1 MASLAFIQAF
11 LESFKGFLSQ
21 ATLISVLIAG
31 VLILFCAI
39 LLLLALLLRNRIASY
54 MATTAFLGAF
64 LSMPFVLNILL
75 TQAIYPIETR
85 ILHANP
91 LSYSNAF
98 SLQVGVKNHSKF
110 SLNKCVLRLEV
121 LKNPH
126 NFVEEHAFF
135 KWFVKKSYEK
145 TFKEKIL
152 PKESKVFSFFIDN
165 YPYSKTAPYQVSLFC
180 L

>member
-31 VLILFCAI
+31 VLILFCAV
-39 LLLLALLLRNRIASY
+39 LLLLALLLRNRLASY
-54 MATTAFLGAF
+54 LAAATFLGAF

-98 SLQVGVKNHSKF
+98 SLQVGVKNISKF

-126 NFVEEHAFF
+126 NFVEERAF

-145 TFKEKIL
+145 TFKERIL
-152 PKESKVFSFFIDN
+152 PKESKVFSFFIDD
-165 YPYSKTAPYQVSLFC
+165 YPYSKTAPYQVSSFC

>member
-21 ATLISVLIAG
+21 ATLISVLIAS

-39 LLLLALLLRNRIASY
+39 LLLLALLLRNRLARCIAVV
-54 MATTAFLGAF
+54 AFLGAF
-64 LSMPFVLNILL
+64 LSMPFVLNVLL

-98 SLQVGVKNHSKF
+98 SLQVGVKNNSKF

-121 LKNPH
+121 LKNSH
-126 NFVEEHAFF
+126 NFVEEHAF
-135 KWFVKKSYEK
+135 KLFVKKSYEK

>member
-21 ATLISVLIAG
+21 ATLISVLIAS
-31 VLILFCAI
+31 VLILFCAV
-39 LLLLALLLRNRIASY
+39 LLLLALLLRNRLARYIAVV
-54 MATTAFLGAF
+54 AFLGAF
-64 LSMPFVLNILL
+64 LSMPFVLNVLL

-98 SLQVGVKNHSKF
+98 SLQVGVKNNSKF
-110 SLNKCVLRLEV
+110 SLSKCVLRLEV
-121 LKNPH
+121 LKNSH
-126 NFVEEHAFF
+126 NFVEEHAF
-135 KWFVKKSYEK
+135 KLFVKKSYEK

-152 PKESKVFSFFIDN
+152 PEESKIFSFFIDN
-165 YPYSKTAPYQVSLFC
+165 YPYLKTAHYQVSLFC

>member
-1 MASLAFIQAF
+1 MVSLAFVQAF

-21 ATLISVLIAG
+21 ATLISVLTAS

-39 LLLLALLLRNRIASY
+39 LLLLALLLKNRLVSY
-54 MATTAFLGAF
+54 IVAVAFLGAF
-64 LSMPFVLNILL
+64 LSMPFVLQFLL

-91 LSYSNAF
+91 LNYSNAF
-98 SLQVGVKNHSKF
+98 SLQVEVKNNSKF
-110 SLNKCVLRLEV
+110 SLNKCFLRLEV

-126 NFVEEHAFF
+126 NFVEERAF
-135 KWFVKKSYEK
+135 KLFVKKSYTK

-165 YPYSKTAPYQVSLFC
+165 YPYLKTAPYQVSLFC

>member
-1 MASLAFIQAF
+1 MASLAFVQAF

-21 ATLISVLIAG
+21 ATLISVLIAS

-39 LLLLALLLRNRIASY
+39 LLLLALLLRNRLARYIAV
-54 MATTAFLGAF
+54 ATFLGAF
-64 LSMPFVLNILL
+64 LSMPFVLNVLL

-98 SLQVGVKNHSKF
+98 SLQVGVKNNSKF
-110 SLNKCVLRLEV
+110 TLNKCVLRLEV
-121 LKNPH
+121 LKNSH
-126 NFVEEHAFF
+126 NFVEKHAF
-135 KWFVKKSYEK
+135 KLFVKKSYEK

-152 PKESKVFSFFIDN
+152 PEESKVFSFFIDN
-165 YPYSKTAPYQVSLFC
+165 YPYLKTAPYQVFLFC

>member
-21 ATLISVLIAG
+21 ATLISVLIAS

-39 LLLLALLLRNRIASY
+39 LLLLALLLRNRLASY
-54 MATTAFLGAF
+54 IAVVAFLGAF
-64 LSMPFVLNILL
+64 LSMPFVLNVLL

-98 SLQVGVKNHSKF
+98 SLQVGVKNNSKF
-110 SLNKCVLRLEV
+110 TLNKCVLRLEV
-121 LKNPH
+121 LKNSH
-126 NFVEEHAFF
+126 NFVEEHAF

-152 PKESKVFSFFIDN
+152 PEESKVFSFFIDN
-165 YPYSKTAPYQVSLFC
+165 YLYSKTAPYQVSLFC

>member
-21 ATLISVLIAG
+21 ATLISVLIAS

-39 LLLLALLLRNRIASY
+39 LLLLALLLRNRLARYIAVV
-54 MATTAFLGAF
+54 AFLGAF
-64 LSMPFVLNILL
+64 LSMPFVLNVLL

-85 ILHANP
+85 ILHASP

-98 SLQVGVKNHSKF
+98 SLQVGVKNNSKF

-126 NFVEEHAFF
+126 NFVEEHAF
-135 KWFVKKSYEK
+135 KLFVKKSYEK

-152 PKESKVFSFFIDN
+152 PEESKIFSFFIDN
-165 YPYSKTAPYQVSLFC
+165 YPYLKTTPYQVSLFC

>member
-21 ATLISVLIAG
+21 ATLISVLIAS
-31 VLILFCAI
+31 VLILFCAV
-39 LLLLALLLRNRIASY
+39 LLLLALLLRNRLARYIAVV
-54 MATTAFLGAF
+54 AFLGAF
-64 LSMPFVLNILL
+64 LSMPFVLNVLL

-98 SLQVGVKNHSKF
+98 SLQVGVKNNSKF

-121 LKNPH
+121 LKNSH
-126 NFVEEHAFF
+126 NFVEEHAF
-135 KWFVKKSYEK
+135 KLFVKKSYEK

-152 PKESKVFSFFIDN
+152 PEESKIFSFFIDN
-165 YPYSKTAPYQVSLFC
+165 YPYLKTAHYQVSLFC

>member
-21 ATLISVLIAG
+21 ATLISVLIAS

-39 LLLLALLLRNRIASY
+39 LLLLALLLRNRWVSYIAT
-54 MATTAFLGAF
+54 AAFLGAF
-64 LSMPFVLNILL
+64 LSMPFVLNVLL

-85 ILHANP
+85 TLHANP

-98 SLQVGVKNHSKF
+98 SLQVGVKNISKF

-126 NFVEEHAFF
+126 NFVEERAF

-152 PKESKVFSFFIDN
+152 PEESKVFSFFIDD
-165 YPYSKTAPYQVSLFC
+165 YPYSKTALYQVSLFC

>member
-11 LESFKGFLSQ
+11 LESFKGFLNQ
-21 ATLISVLIAG
+21 ATLISVLIAS

-39 LLLLALLLRNRIASY
+39 LLLLALLLRNRLASY
-54 MATTAFLGAF
+54 IATAAFLGAF

-110 SLNKCVLRLEV
+110 TLNKCVLRLEV
-121 LKNPH
+121 LKNSH
-126 NFVEEHAFF
+126 NFVEEHAF

>member
-1 MASLAFIQAF
+1 MASLAFVQAF

-21 ATLISVLIAG
+21 ATLISVLIAS

-39 LLLLALLLRNRIASY
+39 LLLLALLLRNRLASY
-54 MATTAFLGAF
+54 MAAATFLSAF
-64 LSMPFVLNILL
+64 LSMPFVLKFLL
-75 TQAIYPIETR
+75 TQTIYPIETR

-91 LSYSNAF
+91 LNYSNAF
-98 SLQVGVKNHSKF
+98 SLQVGVKNISKF
-110 SLNKCVLRLEV
+110 SLNKCFLRLEV

-126 NFVEEHAFF
+126 NFVEERAF
-135 KWFVKKSYEK
+135 KLFVKKSYEK

-165 YPYSKTAPYQVSLFC
+165 YPYLKTAPYQVSSFC

>member
-21 ATLISVLIAG
+21 ATLISVLIAS

-39 LLLLALLLRNRIASY
+39 LLLLALLLRNRWASY
-54 MATTAFLGAF
+54 ITTAAFLGAF
-64 LSMPFVLNILL
+64 LSMPFVLDVLL

-98 SLQVGVKNHSKF
+98 SLQVGVKNISKF

-126 NFVEEHAFF
+126 NFVEERAF

-152 PKESKVFSFFIDN
+152 PEESKVFSFFIDD
-165 YPYSKTAPYQVSLFC
+165 YPYSKTAPYQVSLLC

>member
-21 ATLISVLIAG
+21 ATLMSVLIAS

-39 LLLLALLLRNRIASY
+39 LLLLALLSRNRFYIAT
-54 MATTAFLGAF
+54 AAFLGAF
-64 LSMPFVLNILL
+64 LSMPFVLKVLL
-75 TQAIYPIETR
+75 TQTIYPIETR

-126 NFVEEHAFF
+126 NFVEEHAF

>member
-21 ATLISVLIAG
+21 ATLISVLIAS

-39 LLLLALLLRNRIASY
+39 LLLLALLLRNRLASY
-54 MATTAFLGAF
+54 IAAVAFLGAF
-64 LSMPFVLNILL
+64 LSMPFVLNVLL
-75 TQAIYPIETR
+75 TQTIYPIETR

-98 SLQVGVKNHSKF
+98 SLQVGVKNNSKF

-126 NFVEEHAFF
+126 NFVEEHVF
-135 KWFVKKSYEK
+135 KLFVKKSYEK

-152 PKESKVFSFFIDN
+152 PEESKVFSFFIDN
-165 YPYSKTAPYQVSLFC
+165 YSYLKTAPYQVSLFC

>member
-21 ATLISVLIAG
+21 ATLISVLIAS

-39 LLLLALLLRNRIASY
+39 LLLLALLLRNRLARYIA
-54 MATTAFLGAF
+54 AVAFLGAF
-64 LSMPFVLNILL
+64 LSMPFVLKVLL
-75 TQAIYPIETR
+75 TQVIYPIETR

-98 SLQVGVKNHSKF
+98 SLQVEVKNNSKF
-110 SLNKCVLRLEV
+110 TLNKCVLRLEV

-126 NFVEEHAFF
+126 NFVEEHAF
-135 KWFVKKSYEK
+135 KLFVKKSYEK
-145 TFKEKIL
+145 IFKEKIL
-152 PKESKVFSFFIDN
+152 PEESKVFSFFIDN
-165 YPYSKTAPYQVSLFC
+165 YPYLKTAPYQVSLFC

>member
-1 MASLAFIQAF
+1 
-11 LESFKGFLSQ
+11 
-21 ATLISVLIAG
+21 
-31 VLILFCAI
+31 
-39 LLLLALLLRNRIASY
+39 
-54 MATTAFLGAF
+54 
-64 LSMPFVLNILL
+64 MPFVLKFLL

-91 LSYSNAF
+91 LNYSNAF
-98 SLQVGVKNHSKF
+98 SLQVEVKNISKF
-110 SLNKCVLRLEV
+110 SLNKCFLRLEV

-126 NFVEEHAFF
+126 NFVEERAF
-135 KWFVKKSYEK
+135 KLFVKKSYEK

-165 YPYSKTAPYQVSLFC
+165 YPYSKTASYQVSSFC

>member
-1 MASLAFIQAF
+1 MASLAFVQAF

-21 ATLISVLIAG
+21 ATLISVLIAS

-39 LLLLALLLRNRIASY
+39 LLLLALLLRNRLASY
-54 MATTAFLGAF
+54 LAAATFLGAF
-64 LSMPFVLNILL
+64 LSMPFVLNVLL

-98 SLQVGVKNHSKF
+98 SLQVGVKNISKF

-126 NFVEEHAFF
+126 NFVEERAF

-152 PKESKVFSFFIDN
+152 PKESKAFSFFIDD
-165 YPYSKTAPYQVSLFC
+165 YPYSKTTPYQVSSFC

>member
-1 MASLAFIQAF
+1 M
-11 LESFKGFLSQ
+11 
-21 ATLISVLIAG
+21 
-31 VLILFCAI
+31 
-39 LLLLALLLRNRIASY
+39 
-54 MATTAFLGAF
+54 GAF
-64 LSMPFVLNILL
+64 LSMPFVLDVLL

-98 SLQVGVKNHSKF
+98 SLQVGVKNISKF

-126 NFVEEHAFF
+126 NFVEERAF

-152 PKESKVFSFFIDN
+152 PKESKVFSFFIDD

>member
-21 ATLISVLIAG
+21 ATLISVLIAS

-39 LLLLALLLRNRIASY
+39 LLLLALLLRNRLARYIAT
-54 MATTAFLGAF
+54 AAFLGAF
-64 LSMPFVLNILL
+64 LSMPFVLNVLL

-98 SLQVGVKNHSKF
+98 SLQVGVKNNSKF
-110 SLNKCVLRLEV
+110 TLNKCVLRLEA

-126 NFVEEHAFF
+126 NFVEEHAF

-152 PKESKVFSFFIDN
+152 PEESKIFSFFIDN
-165 YPYSKTAPYQVSLFC
+165 YPYLKTTPYQVSLFC

>member
-21 ATLISVLIAG
+21 ATLISVLIAS

-39 LLLLALLLRNRIASY
+39 LLLLALLLRNRWASY
-54 MATTAFLGAF
+54 ITTAFLGAF

-126 NFVEEHAFF
+126 NFVEEHAF

>member
-1 MASLAFIQAF
+1 MASLAFVQAF

-21 ATLISVLIAG
+21 ATLISVLIAS

-39 LLLLALLLRNRIASY
+39 LLLLALLLRNRWASY
-54 MATTAFLGAF
+54 ITTAAFLGAF
-64 LSMPFVLNILL
+64 LSMPFVLNVLL

-98 SLQVGVKNHSKF
+98 SLQVGVKNISKF

-126 NFVEEHAFF
+126 NFVEERAF

-152 PKESKVFSFFIDN
+152 PEESKVFSFFIDD
-165 YPYSKTAPYQVSLFC
+165 YPYSKTALYQVSLFC

>member
-1 MASLAFIQAF
+1 MASLAFVQAF

-21 ATLISVLIAG
+21 ATLISVLIAS

-39 LLLLALLLRNRIASY
+39 LLLLALLLRNRLASY
-54 MATTAFLGAF
+54 IAAATFLSAF
-64 LSMPFVLNILL
+64 LSMPFVLKFLL
-75 TQAIYPIETR
+75 TQTIYPIETR

-91 LSYSNAF
+91 LNYSNAF
-98 SLQVGVKNHSKF
+98 SLQVEVKNISKF
-110 SLNKCVLRLEV
+110 SLNKCFLRLEV

-126 NFVEEHAFF
+126 NFVEERAF
-135 KWFVKKSYEK
+135 KLFVKKSYEK

-152 PKESKVFSFFIDN
+152 PKESKVLSFFIDN
-165 YPYSKTAPYQVSLFC
+165 YPYSKTAPYQVSSFC

>member
-21 ATLISVLIAG
+21 ATLISVLIAS

-39 LLLLALLLRNRIASY
+39 LLLLALLLRNRLARYIA
-54 MATTAFLGAF
+54 AAAFLGAF
-64 LSMPFVLNILL
+64 LSMPFVLNVLL

-98 SLQVGVKNHSKF
+98 SLQVGVKNNSKF
-110 SLNKCVLRLEV
+110 TLNKCVLRLEV
-121 LKNPH
+121 LKNSH
-126 NFVEEHAFF
+126 NFVEKHAF
-135 KWFVKKSYEK
+135 KLFVKKSYEK

-152 PKESKVFSFFIDN
+152 PEESKVFSFFIDN
-165 YPYSKTAPYQVSLFC
+165 YPYLKTVPYQVSLFC

>member
-1 MASLAFIQAF
+1 MASLAFVQAF

-21 ATLISVLIAG
+21 ATLISVLIAS

-39 LLLLALLLRNRIASY
+39 LLLLALLLRNRWASY
-54 MATTAFLGAF
+54 ITTVAFLGAF
-64 LSMPFVLNILL
+64 LSMPFVLNVLL

-98 SLQVGVKNHSKF
+98 SLQVGVKNISKF

-126 NFVEEHAFF
+126 NFVEERAF

-152 PKESKVFSFFIDN
+152 PEESKVFSFFIDD
-165 YPYSKTAPYQVSLFC
+165 YPYSKTAPYQASLFC

>member
-39 LLLLALLLRNRIASY
+39 LLLLALLLRNRWASY
-54 MATTAFLGAF
+54 ITTAAFLGAF
-64 LSMPFVLNILL
+64 LSMPFVLNFLL

-98 SLQVGVKNHSKF
+98 SLQVGVKNISRF

-126 NFVEEHAFF
+126 NFVEERAF

-145 TFKEKIL
+145 IFKEKIL
-152 PKESKVFSFFIDN
+152 PEESKVFSFFIDD
-165 YPYSKTAPYQVSLFC
+165 YPYSKTAPYQASLFC

>member
-1 MASLAFIQAF
+1 MASLAFVQAF

-21 ATLISVLIAG
+21 ATLISVLIAS
-31 VLILFCAI
+31 VLILFCAV
-39 LLLLALLLRNRIASY
+39 LLLLALLLRNRLASY
-54 MATTAFLGAF
+54 IAAATFLSAF
-64 LSMPFVLNILL
+64 LSMPFVLKFLL

-91 LSYSNAF
+91 LNYSNAF
-98 SLQVGVKNHSKF
+98 SLQVEVKNISKF
-110 SLNKCVLRLEV
+110 SLNKCFLRLEV

-126 NFVEEHAFF
+126 NFVEERAF
-135 KWFVKKSYEK
+135 KLFVKKSYEK

-152 PKESKVFSFFIDN
+152 PEESKVFSFFIDN
-165 YPYSKTAPYQVSLFC
+165 YPYSKTAPYQVSSFC

>member
-21 ATLISVLIAG
+21 ATLISVLIAS

-39 LLLLALLLRNRIASY
+39 LLLLALLLRNRLASY
-54 MATTAFLGAF
+54 IAAVAFLGAF
-64 LSMPFVLNILL
+64 LSMPFVLKVLL
-75 TQAIYPIETR
+75 TQTIYPIETR

-98 SLQVGVKNHSKF
+98 SLQVGVKNNSKF
-110 SLNKCVLRLEV
+110 TLNKCVLRLEV

-126 NFVEEHAFF
+126 NFVEERAF

-145 TFKEKIL
+145 IFKEKIL
-152 PKESKVFSFFIDN
+152 PEESKVFSFFIDD
-165 YPYSKTAPYQVSLFC
+165 YPYSKTTPYQVSLFC

>member
-1 MASLAFIQAF
+1 
-11 LESFKGFLSQ
+11 
-21 ATLISVLIAG
+21 
-31 VLILFCAI
+31 
-39 LLLLALLLRNRIASY
+39 
-54 MATTAFLGAF
+54 
-64 LSMPFVLNILL
+64 MPFVLKFLL

-91 LSYSNAF
+91 LNYSNAF
-98 SLQVGVKNHSKF
+98 SLQVEVKNISKF
-110 SLNKCVLRLEV
+110 SLNKCFLRLEV

-126 NFVEEHAFF
+126 NFVEERAF
-135 KWFVKKSYEK
+135 KLFVKKSYEK

-165 YPYSKTAPYQVSLFC
+165 YPYSKTAPYQVSSFC

>member
-21 ATLISVLIAG
+21 ATLISVLIAS

-39 LLLLALLLRNRIASY
+39 LLLLALLLRNRWASY
-54 MATTAFLGAF
+54 ITTAAFLGAF
-64 LSMPFVLNILL
+64 LSMPFVLNVLL

-98 SLQVGVKNHSKF
+98 SLQVGVKNISKF

-126 NFVEEHAFF
+126 NFVEERAF

-145 TFKEKIL
+145 IFKEKIL
-152 PKESKVFSFFIDN
+152 PEESKVFSFFIDD
-165 YPYSKTAPYQVSLFC
+165 YPYSKTVPYQVSLFC

>member
-1 MASLAFIQAF
+1 MASLAFVQAF

-21 ATLISVLIAG
+21 ATLISVLIAS

-39 LLLLALLLRNRIASY
+39 LLLLALLLRNRLASY
-54 MATTAFLGAF
+54 IAAATFLSAF
-64 LSMPFVLNILL
+64 LSMPFVLKFLL

-91 LSYSNAF
+91 LNYSNAF
-98 SLQVGVKNHSKF
+98 SLQVGVKNISKF
-110 SLNKCVLRLEV
+110 SLNKCFLRLEV

-126 NFVEEHAFF
+126 NFVEERAF
-135 KWFVKKSYEK
+135 KLFVKKSYEK

-152 PKESKVFSFFIDN
+152 PEESKVFSFFIDN
-165 YPYSKTAPYQVSLFC
+165 YPYSKTAPYQVSSFC

>member
-1 MASLAFIQAF
+1 MVPLAFVQAF

-21 ATLISVLIAG
+21 ATLISVLIAS

-39 LLLLALLLRNRIASY
+39 LLLLALLLRNRLASY
-54 MATTAFLGAF
+54 LAVATFLGAF
-64 LSMPFVLNILL
+64 LSMPFVLNVLL

-98 SLQVGVKNHSKF
+98 SLQVGVKNISKF

-126 NFVEEHAFF
+126 NFVEERAF

-152 PKESKVFSFFIDN
+152 PEESKVFSFFIDD
-165 YPYSKTAPYQVSLFC
+165 YPYSKTAPYQVSSFC

>member
-21 ATLISVLIAG
+21 ATLISVLIAS

-39 LLLLALLLRNRIASY
+39 LLLLALLLRNRLASY
-54 MATTAFLGAF
+54 IAAAAFLGAF
-64 LSMPFVLNILL
+64 LSMPFVLNVLL

-98 SLQVGVKNHSKF
+98 SLQVGVKNNSKF

-121 LKNPH
+121 LKNSH
-126 NFVEEHAFF
+126 NFVEEHAF
-135 KWFVKKSYEK
+135 KLFVKKSYEK

-152 PKESKVFSFFIDN
+152 PEESKVFSFFIDN
-165 YPYSKTAPYQVSLFC
+165 YPYLKTTPYQVSLFC

>member
-1 MASLAFIQAF
+1 MASLAFVQAF

-21 ATLISVLIAG
+21 ATLISVLIAS

-39 LLLLALLLRNRIASY
+39 LLLLTLLLRNRWASY
-54 MATTAFLGAF
+54 LAAATFLGAF
-64 LSMPFVLNILL
+64 LSMPFVLDVLL

-98 SLQVGVKNHSKF
+98 SLQVGVKNISKF

-126 NFVEEHAFF
+126 NFVEERAF

-152 PKESKVFSFFIDN
+152 PEESKVFSFFIDD
-165 YPYSKTAPYQVSLFC
+165 YPYSKTAPYQVSSFC

>member
-21 ATLISVLIAG
+21 ATLISVLIAS

-39 LLLLALLLRNRIASY
+39 LLLLALLLRNRLARYIAT
-54 MATTAFLGAF
+54 AAFLGAF
-64 LSMPFVLNILL
+64 LSMPFVLNVLL

-98 SLQVGVKNHSKF
+98 SLQVGVKNNSKF
-110 SLNKCVLRLEV
+110 TLNKCVLRLEA

-126 NFVEEHAFF
+126 NFVEEHAF

-152 PKESKVFSFFIDN
+152 PEESKVFSFFIDN
-165 YPYSKTAPYQVSLFC
+165 YPYLKTTPYQVSLFC

>member
-1 MASLAFIQAF
+1 MASLAFVQAF

-21 ATLISVLIAG
+21 ATLISVLIAS

-39 LLLLALLLRNRIASY
+39 LLLLALLLRNRLASY
-54 MATTAFLGAF
+54 IAAATFLSAF
-64 LSMPFVLNILL
+64 LSMPFVLKFLL
-75 TQAIYPIETR
+75 TQTIYPIETR

-91 LSYSNAF
+91 LNYSNAF
-98 SLQVGVKNHSKF
+98 SLQVEVKNLSKF
-110 SLNKCVLRLEV
+110 SLNKCFLRLEV

-126 NFVEEHAFF
+126 NFVEERAF
-135 KWFVKKSYEK
+135 KLFVKKSYEK

-152 PKESKVFSFFIDN
+152 PEESKVFSFFIDN
-165 YPYSKTAPYQVSLFC
+165 YPYSKTAPYQVSSFC

>member
-21 ATLISVLIAG
+21 ATLISVLVAS
-31 VLILFCAI
+31 VLILFCTI
-39 LLLLALLLRNRIASY
+39 LLLLALLLRNRLASY
-54 MATTAFLGAF
+54 LAVATFLGAF
-64 LSMPFVLNILL
+64 LSMPFVLNVLL

-98 SLQVGVKNHSKF
+98 SLQVGVKNISKF

-126 NFVEEHAFF
+126 NFVEERAF

-152 PKESKVFSFFIDN
+152 PEESKVFSFFIDD
-165 YPYSKTAPYQVSLFC
+165 YPYSKTAPYQVSSFC